1 MAPKKGLVAQV
12 EAKSGAFA
20 VVFLLLFGITFGFL
34 TLVGATPDAPG
45 TTKDSDLALNG
56 SSGASS
62 NTQSQ
67 DAQQGAPQNTISSA
81 GTQTSDATGQL
92 PTRVVISKIG
102 INVTVANPDTTDA
115 DVLDS
120 ALSKGAVRYPT
131 SGTLGVN
138 GTVLLFGH
146 SSYLPIVHNQAYKT
160 FDGIQDL
167 KPGDSISIFSG
178 STEYR
183 FSVTGVKVADAN
195 NDIVELP
202 ADAQHLTLVTCD
214 SFATKSN
221 RFVVTADL
229 VSSN

>member
-1 MAPKKGLVAQV
+1 MAPKKGVLAQV
-12 EAKSGAFA
+12 ESKSGAFA

-34 TLVGATPDAPG
+34 MLVGATPDAPG

-56 SSGASS
+56 SDGATATSGQTPAS
-62 NTQSQ
+62 
-67 DAQQGAPQNTISSA
+67 AQQG
-81 GTQTSDATGQL
+81 DATPATSISAADGSGQL
-92 PTRVVISKIG
+92 PTRVIISKIG
-102 INVTVANPDTTDA
+102 LNVTVSNPDTTDA
-115 DVLDS
+115 NVLDN

-131 SGTLGVN
+131 SGSLGQN

-167 KPGDSISIFSG
+167 KPGDIISVYSG

-183 FSVTGVKVADAN
+183 FSVTGVKVADATS
-195 NDIVELP
+195 DVVELP

-229 VSSN
+229 VSTN